1 MALSASGCS
10 TSITKEDLKRQ
21 YTQGF
26 AEGVIIELKNF
37 RKRLLERVEEY
48 EDTYKM
54 SGHNSICNRI
64 SELHEVISMIEKRV
78 YELSPSDCDW

>member
-1 MALSASGCS
+1 MDDMILYGQ
-10 TSITKEDLKRQ
+10 IT
-21 YTQGF
+21 
-26 AEGVIIELKNF
+26 ELKQF
-37 RKRLLERVEEY
+37 RLALLERIEEY

-64 SELHEVISMIEKRV
+64 SELNEVVSMIQARV

>member
-1 MALSASGCS
+1 MSDDNKLLGQ
-10 TSITKEDLKRQ
+10 IN
-21 YTQGF
+21 
-26 AEGVIIELKNF
+26 ELKDF
-37 RKRLLERVEEY
+37 RNKLLERIEDY

-64 SELHEVISMIEKRV
+64 SELNEVISMIEKRV